1 MELETHS
8 TIFVA
13 MQITD
18 EIIDQIAELAKL
30 KFEGQEKEA
39 IKGDLTNIIQFMDKL
54 AEVDTEGVEP
64 LISMVEEE
72 NDMREDEIGNEL
84 TKEEALK
91 NAPSKNSDY
100 FKIPKVLDK
109 TGE

>member
-1 MELETHS
+1 
-8 TIFVA
+8 

-18 EIIDQIAELAKL
+18 EIIDQIADLSKL
-30 KFEGQEKEA
+30 KFEGEEKEA
-39 IKGDLTNIIQFMDKL
+39 IKGDLTNIINFMDKL
-54 AEVDTEGVEP
+54 SEVDTEGVEP

-72 NDMREDEIGNEL
+72 NDMRNDEISNEVS
-84 TKEEALK
+84 KEQALK

-109 TGE
+109 TE

>member
-1 MELETHS
+1 
-8 TIFVA
+8 

-30 KFEGQEKEA
+30 KFEGSEKEA
-39 IKGDLTNIIQFMDKL
+39 IKGDLENIINFMDKL
-54 AEVDTEGVEP
+54 SEVDTEGVEP
-64 LISMVEEE
+64 LISMVEDE
-72 NDMREDEIGNEL
+72 NDMREDIIGNEL
-84 TKEEALK
+84 PKDAALK

-109 TGE
+109 NGE

>member
-1 MELETHS
+1 
-8 TIFVA
+8 

-30 KFEGQEKEA
+30 KFEGEEKEA
-39 IKGDLTNIIQFMDKL
+39 IKGDLNNIVEFMDKL
-54 AEVDTEGVEP
+54 SEVDTEGVEP
-64 LISMVEEE
+64 LISMVEDE
-72 NDMREDEIGNEL
+72 NDMREDVISNHL
-84 TKEEALK
+84 PKEAALK

-109 TGE
+109 TGEG

>member
-1 MELETHS
+1 
-8 TIFVA
+8 

-30 KFEGQEKEA
+30 KFEGEQKEA
-39 IKGDLTNIIQFMDKL
+39 IKGDLSNIVQFMDKL
-54 AEVDTEGVEP
+54 SEVDTDGVEP
-64 LISMVEEE
+64 LISMVEDE
-72 NDMREDEIGNEL
+72 NDMREDVIGNEVS
-84 TKEEALK
+84 KEEALK